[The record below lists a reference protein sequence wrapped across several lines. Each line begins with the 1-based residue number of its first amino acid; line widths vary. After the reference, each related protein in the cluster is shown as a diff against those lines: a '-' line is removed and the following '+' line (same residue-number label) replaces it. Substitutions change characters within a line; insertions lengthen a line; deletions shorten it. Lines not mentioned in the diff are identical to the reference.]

1 MVELLVPTAYFN
13 ANSVIAQRATIVRWS
28 MNARMRWT
36 RNGYLPVT
44 EDGRV
49 IDINELNRIIK
60 ENEELKQRVNQLEY
74 DMVEVKRE
82 IHDILV
88 GMRYSE

>member
-1 MVELLVPTAYFN
+1 
-13 ANSVIAQRATIVRWS
+13 

-60 ENEELKQRVNQLEY
+60 ENEELKQRVINLEL
-74 DMVEVKRE
+74 DMTEVKRA
-82 IHDILV
+82 IHDMLV
-88 GMRYSE
+88 GMRYIE